1 LIPASKIL
9 LILLT
14 LATATGSASS
24 ADTKAETKPAETGVE
39 NRIHITLDQAIN
51 IALGANRGII
61 FSANTV
67 ANSELSLEAAES
79 EFYVK
84 LVPTVGT
91 YVSDAGSASD
101 TESNV
106 NVEAVVEKKFTFG
119 PRGSIGP
126 RVVRSDSGEYTT
138 GIGVSLNIPL
148 FKGFGREY
156 NLNWVDA
163 SSHSGF
169 GREYNLNWVDASSH
183 SLRNSRRS
191 YYLKR
196 DRTVV
201 DTVSAVYDIV
211 EQEHLEKLYRTQV
224 EMYRGHAKTA
234 MIKEKAGLASSIDV
248 YRARISIKDAED
260 NLSRTQ
266 KSLADA
272 KDRLKLILAISLS
285 MDIQATAPVEYELVI
300 LKQEQA
306 IDIALANR
314 VELRQARDS
323 MDEAIRKSR
332 IVKHNLWPDFNLIM
346 DYERAGTSEDF
357 SESMDFEENTWS
369 VSLTGGTSWPRTA
382 EKAAFSQSL
391 ISIKNERLKLELTR
405 DEIQREVRGQLEVL
419 KEAENSITI
428 RQEQIKTAEGKLAL
442 AKVKFSYAMADNF
455 DVIESET
462 ELGDAR
468 VNLLSART
476 EYIVGTYKMRSVL
489 GTLIR

>member
-1 LIPASKIL
+1 LIPAIKIL
-9 LILLT
+9 VILFAV
-14 LATATGSASS
+14 ATATGPASS
-24 ADTKAETKPAETGVE
+24 ADTKTETKPAKSNIE
-39 NRIHITLDQAIN
+39 NRIPITLDQAIN
-51 IALGANRGII
+51 IALGANRNII

-79 EFYVK
+79 EFDVR

-91 YVSDAGSASD
+91 SVSDAGSASD

-106 NVEAVVEKKFTFG
+106 NVETVVEKKFTLG
-119 PRGSIGP
+119 PKGSIGP

-163 SSHSGF
+163 SSHS
-169 GREYNLNWVDASSH
+169 
-183 SLRNSRRS
+183 LRNSRRS

-201 DTVSAVYDIV
+201 DTVWAVYDIV
-211 EQEHLEKLYRTQV
+211 QQEHLEKLYRTQV

-234 MIKEKAGLASSIDV
+234 MVKEKAGLASATDV
-248 YRARISIKDAED
+248 YRAKISIKDAED

-285 MDIQATAPVEYELVI
+285 TNIQATAPVEYEPVI
-300 LKQEQA
+300 LKQDQA
-306 IDIALANR
+306 IEIALANR
-314 VELRQARDS
+314 VELRQASDS

-332 IVKHNLWPDFNLIM
+332 IVKHSLWPDFNLIM

-357 SESMDFEENTWS
+357 SQSMDFDEDTWS

-391 ISIKNERLKLELTR
+391 ISIKTERLRLELTR

-419 KEAENSITI
+419 KEAENSIKI

-442 AKVKFSYAMADNF
+442 AKIKFRHAMADNF

-462 ELGDAR
+462 ELESAK
-468 VNLLSART
+468 VNLISART

-489 GTLIR
+489 GTLIQ

>member
-1 LIPASKIL
+1 LILSFKIL

-14 LATATGSASS
+14 LANTTGTALS
-24 ADTKAETKPAETGVE
+24 ADTKAETKPAKSNIE

-51 IALGANRGII
+51 IALGANRGVI

-79 EFYVK
+79 EFDVK

-91 YVSDAGSASD
+91 SVSDVGSASD
-101 TESNV
+101 RESNA

-119 PRGSIGP
+119 PKGSIGP

-148 FKGFGREY
+148 FK
-156 NLNWVDA
+156 
-163 SSHSGF
+163 GF

-382 EKAAFSQSL
+382 EKTAFSQSLISIKTAFSQSL

-419 KEAENSITI
+419 KEAENSIKI

>member
-14 LATATGSASS
+14 LATATGPALG
-24 ADTKAETKPAETGVE
+24 ADTKAETKLAKTGVE

-79 EFYVK
+79 EFDVK

-91 YVSDAGSASD
+91 SVSDAGSASD

-156 NLNWVDA
+156 NLNWVDT
-163 SSHSGF
+163 SS
-169 GREYNLNWVDASSH
+169 Y
-183 SLRNSRRS
+183 SLRYSRRS

-201 DTVSAVYDIV
+201 DTVWAVYDIV
-211 EQEHLEKLYRTQV
+211 QQEHLEKLYRTQV
-224 EMYRGHAKTA
+224 EMYKGHAKTA
-234 MIKEKAGLASSIDV
+234 MVKEKAGLASATDV
-248 YRARISIKDAED
+248 YRAKISIKDAED

-285 MDIQATAPVEYELVI
+285 TDIQATAPIEYEPVI

-306 IDIALANR
+306 IEIALANR
-314 VELRQARDS
+314 MELRQARDS

-332 IVKHNLWPDFNLIM
+332 IVKHSLWPDFNLIM
-346 DYERAGTSEDF
+346 DYERAGISEDF
-357 SESMDFEENTWS
+357 SQSMDFEENTWS

-391 ISIKNERLKLELTR
+391 ISIKTERLRLELTC
-405 DEIQREVRGQLEVL
+405 DEIQREVRGQLEEL
-419 KEAENSITI
+419 KEAENSINI

-442 AKVKFSYAMADNF
+442 AKIKFRHAMADNF

-462 ELGDAR
+462 ELGDAK
-468 VNLLSART
+468 VNLLTART

-489 GTLIR
+489 GTLIQ

>member
-1 LIPASKIL
+1 LIPAFKIL
-9 LILLT
+9 LVFLILST
-14 LATATGSASS
+14 TTGAFLY
-24 ADTKAETKPAETGVE
+24 AETKPEIEPAKPEVE
-39 NRIHITLDQAIN
+39 NQIPITLQQAIN

-79 EFYVK
+79 EFGVK
-84 LVPTVGT
+84 FVPTVGT
-91 YVSDAGSASD
+91 SVSDTGSASD

-106 NVEAVVEKKFTFG
+106 NVNGAVEKKFTFG

-126 RVVRSDSGEYTT
+126 RVVRFDSGEYTT

-156 NLNWVDA
+156 NLNRVDT
-163 SSHSGF
+163 
-169 GREYNLNWVDASSH
+169 SSH
-183 SLRNSRRS
+183 SLRNSRHS
-191 YYLKR
+191 HYLQR

-211 EQEHLEKLYRTQV
+211 QQKHLDKLYRTQI
-224 EMYRGHAKTA
+224 EMYQGHEKTA
-234 MIKEKAGLASSIDV
+234 TIKEKAGLASSIDV
-248 YRARISIKDAED
+248 YRAKISIKDAED

-266 KSLADA
+266 KFLADA
-272 KDRLKLILAISLS
+272 KDRLKLILAVPLS
-285 MDIQATAPVEYELVI
+285 MDIKVTAPIEYEPVT

-306 IDIALANR
+306 FEIALANR
-314 VELRQARDS
+314 VELRQAKDS
-323 MDEAIRKSR
+323 MDEAIRKSK
-332 IVKHNLWPDFNLIM
+332 IAKHSLWPDFNLIM
-346 DYERAGTSEDF
+346 DYQRVGTAEDF
-357 SESMDFEENTWS
+357 SQSTDFEENIWS
-369 VSLTGGTSWPRTA
+369 VSLTGGSSWPRTA

-391 ISIKNERLKLELTR
+391 IIVKTERLKLELKR

-419 KEAENSITI
+419 KEAQNSIKI

-442 AKVKFSYAMADNF
+442 AKIKFRHAMADNF
-455 DVIESET
+455 DVIESES
-462 ELGDAR
+462 ELENAK

-489 GTLIR
+489 GTLIQ

>member
-1 LIPASKIL
+1 LTRIFALIPAFKIL

-14 LATATGSASS
+14 LSTTTGPALC
-24 ADTKAETKPAETGVE
+24 ADTKSETVPAETVAE
-39 NRIHITLDQAIN
+39 NRIPITLDQAIN
-51 IALGANRGII
+51 LALGANRSII
-61 FSANTV
+61 FSADTV
-67 ANSELSLEAAES
+67 AISELSLEAAES
-79 EFYVK
+79 EFGVK
-84 LVPTVGT
+84 FVPTVGT
-91 YVSDAGSASD
+91 SVSHSGSASD

-106 NVEAVVEKKFTFG
+106 NAEGAVEKKFTFG
-119 PRGSIGP
+119 PKGSIGP
-126 RVVRSDSGEYTT
+126 RVTRSDSGEYTT

-148 FKGFGREY
+148 FRGFGQEY
-156 NLNWVDA
+156 NLNRVDT
-163 SSHSGF
+163 S
-169 GREYNLNWVDASSH
+169 NH

-191 YYLKR
+191 HYLQR

-211 EQEHLEKLYRTQV
+211 KQEHLEKLYKTQV
-224 EMYRGHAKTA
+224 EMYQGHAKTA
-234 MIKEKAGLASSIDV
+234 TIKEKAGLASSIDV
-248 YRARISIKDAED
+248 YRAKISIKDAED

-285 MDIQATAPVEYELVI
+285 WDIQVTAPVEYEPVT

-306 IDIALANR
+306 LEIALANR

-323 MDEAIRKSR
+323 MDEAIRKSK
-332 IVKHNLWPDFNLIM
+332 IAKHSLWPAFNLIM

-357 SESMDFEENTWS
+357 SRSTDLEENVWS
-369 VSLTGGTSWPRTA
+369 VSLTGGSSWPRTA

-391 ISIKNERLKLELTR
+391 ISVKTERLRLELKR

-419 KEAENSITI
+419 KKAENSIKI
-428 RQEQIKTAEGKLAL
+428 RREQIKTAEGKLAL
-442 AKVKFSYAMADNF
+442 AKVKFRHEMADNF
-455 DVIESET
+455 DVIESES
-462 ELGDAR
+462 ELENAK

-489 GTLIR
+489 GTLIQ

>member
-1 LIPASKIL
+1 MIPAIKIL
-9 LILLT
+9 LILFA

-24 ADTKAETKPAETGVE
+24 ADTKAETKPTETGVE

-79 EFYVK
+79 EFEVK
-84 LVPTVGT
+84 FVPTVGT
-91 YVSDAGSASD
+91 SISDAGSASD
-101 TESNV
+101 RESNL
-106 NVEAVVEKKFTFG
+106 NVEGVVEKKFTFG
-119 PRGSIGP
+119 PSGSIGP
-126 RVVRSDSGEYTT
+126 RVVRSDSGNYTT
-138 GIGVSLNIPL
+138 GIGVLLNIPL
-148 FKGFGREY
+148 FK
-156 NLNWVDA
+156 
-163 SSHSGF
+163 GF

-201 DTVSAVYDIV
+201 DTVSAVYEIV
-211 EQEHLEKLYRTQV
+211 EQEYLEKLYRTQV

-248 YRARISIKDAED
+248 YRAKISIKDAED

-306 IDIALANR
+306 IEIALANR

-332 IVKHNLWPDFNLIM
+332 IAKHNLWPYFNLLM

-357 SESMDFEENTWS
+357 SESMNFEENTWS
-369 VSLTGGTSWPRTA
+369 VSLTGGSSWPRTA

-391 ISIKNERLKLELTR
+391 ISIKTERLRLELTR

-419 KEAENSITI
+419 KEAENSIKI

-442 AKVKFSYAMADNF
+442 AKVKFSHAMADNF

-489 GTLIR
+489 GTLIQ

>member
-1 LIPASKIL
+1 LIPAFKIF
-9 LILLT
+9 LILIALST
-14 LATATGSASS
+14 VTDASLS
-24 ADTKAETKPAETGVE
+24 ADTKTETIPAETGVE
-39 NRIHITLDQAIN
+39 NRIPITLDQAIN

-79 EFYVK
+79 EFGVK
-84 LVPTVGT
+84 FVPTVGT
-91 YVSDAGSASD
+91 SVSDTGSASD

-106 NVEAVVEKKFTFG
+106 NVNGAVEKKFTFG

-126 RVVRSDSGEYTT
+126 RVVRFDSGEYTT

-156 NLNWVDA
+156 NLNRVDT
-163 SSHSGF
+163 
-169 GREYNLNWVDASSH
+169 SSH
-183 SLRNSRRS
+183 SLRNSRHS
-191 YYLKR
+191 HYLQR

-211 EQEHLEKLYRTQV
+211 QQKHLDKLYRTQI
-224 EMYRGHAKTA
+224 EMYQGHEKTA
-234 MIKEKAGLASSIDV
+234 TIKEKAGLASSIDV
-248 YRARISIKDAED
+248 YRAKISIKDAED

-272 KDRLKLILAISLS
+272 KDRLKLILAVPLS
-285 MDIQATAPVEYELVI
+285 MDIKVTAPIEYEPVT

-306 IDIALANR
+306 FEIALANR
-314 VELRQARDS
+314 VELRQAKDS
-323 MDEAIRKSR
+323 MDEAIRKSK
-332 IVKHNLWPDFNLIM
+332 IAKHSLWPDFNLIM
-346 DYERAGTSEDF
+346 DYQRVGTAEDF
-357 SESMDFEENTWS
+357 SQSTDFEENIWS
-369 VSLTGGTSWPRTA
+369 VSLTGGSSWPRTA

-391 ISIKNERLKLELTR
+391 IIVKTERLKLELKR

-419 KEAENSITI
+419 KEAQNSIKI

-442 AKVKFSYAMADNF
+442 AKIKFRHAMADNF
-455 DVIESET
+455 DVIESES
-462 ELGDAR
+462 ELENAK

-489 GTLIR
+489 GTLIQ

>member
-1 LIPASKIL
+1 MIPAFKIL

-14 LATATGSASS
+14 FSTATGPALS
-24 ADTKAETKPAETGVE
+24 ADTKAETKPAEPGVE
-39 NRIHITLDQAIN
+39 NQIQITLDQAIN
-51 IALGANRGII
+51 LALGANRNII

-67 ANSELSLEAAES
+67 TSSELSLEAAES
-79 EFYVK
+79 EFGVK
-84 LVPTVGT
+84 FVPTVGT
-91 YVSDAGSASD
+91 SVSDAGSASD

-106 NVEAVVEKKFTFG
+106 NVDGAVEKKFTFG

-126 RVVRSDSGEYTT
+126 RVARFDSGKYTT

-156 NLNWVDA
+156 NLNRVDT
-163 SSHSGF
+163 
-169 GREYNLNWVDASSH
+169 SSH

-191 YYLKR
+191 YYLQR
-196 DRTVV
+196 DRAVV

-211 EQEHLEKLYRTQV
+211 KQEYLEKLYRTQV
-224 EMYRGHAKTA
+224 EMYKGHAKTA
-234 MIKEKAGLASSIDV
+234 TVKEKAGLATSIDV
-248 YRARISIKDAED
+248 YRAKISIKDAED
-260 NLSRTQ
+260 NLSRAQ

-272 KDRLKLILAISLS
+272 MDRLKLILALSLS
-285 MDIQATAPVEYELVI
+285 MDIQVTAPVEYVPVI
-300 LKQEQA
+300 LQQEQA
-306 IDIALANR
+306 FEIALANR

-332 IVKHNLWPDFNLIM
+332 IAKHSLWPYFNLIM
-346 DYERAGTSEDF
+346 DYERAGTAEDF
-357 SESMDFEENTWS
+357 SQSTDLEENVWS
-369 VSLTGGTSWPRTA
+369 VSLTGGSSWPRTA

-391 ISIKNERLKLELTR
+391 ISVKTERLRLELKR

-419 KEAENSITI
+419 KKEENSIKI
-428 RQEQIKTAEGKLAL
+428 REEQIKTAEGKLAL
-442 AKVKFSYAMADNF
+442 AKVKFRHAMADNF

-462 ELGDAR
+462 ELENAK

-489 GTLIR
+489 GTLIQ

>member
-1 LIPASKIL
+1 MCGVYDRTPYRGNQGRTLWTWIFTLIPTFKIL

-14 LATATGSASS
+14 FATATGPALGT
-24 ADTKAETKPAETGVE
+24 DTKAETKLAKTGVE

-51 IALGANRGII
+51 IALGANRGIL
-61 FSANTV
+61 FSANTL

-79 EFYVK
+79 EFDVR

-91 YVSDAGSASD
+91 SVSDAGSASD

-156 NLNWVDA
+156 NLNWVDI
-163 SSHSGF
+163 
-169 GREYNLNWVDASSH
+169 SSH
-183 SLRNSRRS
+183 SLRNSRYS

-201 DTVSAVYDIV
+201 DTVWAVYDIV
-211 EQEHLEKLYRTQV
+211 QQEYLEKLYMTQV
-224 EMYRGHAKTA
+224 EMYSGHAKTA
-234 MIKEKAGLASSIDV
+234 MVKEKAGLASATDV
-248 YRARISIKDAED
+248 YRAKISIKDAED

-285 MDIQATAPVEYELVI
+285 TDIQATA
-300 LKQEQA
+300 A